1 MHENDRIKVDKS
13 YEKIVNAIKADNDGQ
28 REQETGKPV
37 LFCDYIKRKE
47 AYIVNIQESQKR
59 INELIQSEIDRGEIA
74 GANVLVLHKGKTLFQ
89 GVYGHRDCKR
99 VKNMEEDTIF
109 RLFSLSKPVTA
120 VLIMKLFEQGKLDLW
135 DPVERYLEGFCSQ
148 KVLKENRSSF
158 SWELEPTKRDL
169 TLWDLLTMTSGIP
182 YPGPECEAGKEMRRF
197 FAEVERKRA
206 EGKKV
211 TTLEIANGIGQLP
224 LQFQPGAHWMYGA
237 SADILGAVVEVV
249 TGKKLSEYLQ
259 EEILEPLEMKDTGF
273 FVPEEKKERFAEFS
287 IWNQEGVLVPYEG
300 KDFGME
306 GYDQP
311 PAFESA
317 GAGLVSTI
325 QDYANFAQMLV
336 NGGTWKGRKLLGRK
350 TLELMAA
357 NHLNHEQRKNLDWY
371 STKGYGYGCLVRVL
385 MEPGLAATNA
395 SIGEFGWDGWSG
407 TYLSVDPKE
416 ELALLYF
423 IQRAGA
429 GMTPVVRK
437 LRAVVYGLIS

>member
-1 MHENDRIKVDKS
+1 M
-13 YEKIVNAIKADNDGQ
+13 
-28 REQETGKPV
+28 
-37 LFCDYIKRKE
+37 
-47 AYIVNIQESQKR
+47 NIQESQKR

-89 GVYGHRDCKR
+89 GSYGYRDCKR
-99 VKNMEEDTIF
+99 TKNMEEDTIF
-109 RLFSLSKPVTA
+109 RIFSLSKPVTA

-135 DPVERYLEGFCSQ
+135 DPVARYLEGFSSQ
-148 KVLKENRSSF
+148 KVLKENRSLF
-158 SWELEPTKRDL
+158 SWELEPVKRDL

-182 YPGPECEAGKEMRRF
+182 YPGPECEAGKAMRRF
-197 FAEVERKRA
+197 FDEVEHKRA
-206 EGKKV
+206 EGKKA

-237 SADILGAVVEVV
+237 SADILGAAAEVV
-249 TGKKLSEYLQ
+249 TGKKLSEYLW

-273 FVPEEKKERFAEFS
+273 FVPKEKKERFAEFS
-287 IWNQEGVLVPYEG
+287 IWNQEGLLVPYHG
-300 KDFGME
+300 RDFGME
-306 GYDQP
+306 SYDQP

-317 GAGLVSTI
+317 GAGLVSTV

-336 NGGTWKGRKLLGRK
+336 NGGTWKGKKILGRK
-350 TLELMAA
+350 TLDLMAS
-357 NHLNHEQRKNLDWY
+357 NHLNKEQRKNLDWY
-371 STKGYGYGCLVRVL
+371 STRGYGYGCLVRVL
-385 MEPGLAATNA
+385 MEPGEAATNA
-395 SIGEFGWDGWSG
+395 SVGEFGWDGWSG

-429 GMTPVVRK
+429 GMMPVVRK